1 MKEKFKLD
9 NLEEMSCYISAA
21 LHDYEHPGV
30 TSPFLINMNDAMAVR
45 HNDISVLEN
54 HHLASAFQLIESDEA
69 NNWMINMD
77 RREYKR
83 VRHVIIQTVLTTDMT
98 KHFVEMG

>member
-9 NLEEMSCYISAA
+9 NLEEMSCYVSAA

-30 TSPFLINMNDAMAVR
+30 NSVFLVNMNDQMAIR

-54 HHLASAFQLIESDEA
+54 HHLASAF
-69 NNWMINMD
+69 
-77 RREYKR
+77 
-83 VRHVIIQTVLTTDMT
+83 
-98 KHFVEMG
+98 